1 MRIRRCSCRALAWAN
16 LRCSA
21 YAAAVNLLPSRL
33 PFEIFRDPATM
44 RAKVEDL
51 RRDGM
56 RIAVVPTMGF
66 LHEGHLSLLREARR
80 SADVVILTIFVNPT
94 QFGPNEDLLAY
105 PRDEAGD
112 LAKAQTCGVDFAF
125 CPEAPAMYPPSAQ
138 TFVEVRELSLPMCG
152 EKRPGHFTGVA
163 TIVAKLFNITR
174 PHVAFFGDKDFQ
186 QLAVIR
192 QMTRD
197 LDFGID
203 IAGMPIVREP
213 DGIAMSSRNV
223 YLSPAD
229 RQAALSL
236 SQGLTAAAAAV
247 AAGQRDAQQLLAIA
261 TTPIAAQPRCRIDYI
276 ELRDATSLQPV
287 TRIDQAAVLAMAIFV
302 GGETRV
308 TRLIDNRVLR

>member
-1 MRIRRCSCRALAWAN
+1 
-16 LRCSA
+16 
-21 YAAAVNLLPSRL
+21 
-33 PFEIFRDPATM
+33 M
-44 RAKVEDL
+44 RAKVETL
-51 RRDGM
+51 RRDGL

-66 LHEGHLSLLREARR
+66 LHDGHLSLLREARR

-112 LAKAQTCGVDFAF
+112 LAKAQSCGVDFAF
-125 CPEAPAMYPPSAQ
+125 CPAAAAMYPPGAQ
-138 TFVEVRELSLPMCG
+138 TFIEVRELSLPMCG

-163 TIVAKLFNITR
+163 TIVAKLFNLTR

-203 IAGMPIVREP
+203 IVGMPIVREP

-223 YLSPAD
+223 YLTPAD
-229 RQAALSL
+229 RHAALSL
-236 SQGLTAAAAAV
+236 SQGLAAAAA
-247 AAGQRDAQQLLAIA
+247 ALATGQRDADQLLAIA
-261 TTPIAAQPRCRIDYI
+261 SAPIAAQPRCRVDYI
-276 ELRDATSLQPV
+276 ELRNAATLQPLLHV
-287 TRIDQAAVLAMAIFV
+287 DQPAVLAMAIFV
-302 GGETRV
+302 GDATRV

>member
-1 MRIRRCSCRALAWAN
+1 MPHHNVGKIVTP
-16 LRCSA
+16 A
-21 YAAAVNLLPSRL
+21 YAAPVNTLPSRL

-44 RAKVEDL
+44 QAKVEDL
-51 RRDGM
+51 RRDGL

-94 QFGPNEDLLAY
+94 QFGPAEDLQAY

-125 CPEAPAMYPPSAQ
+125 CPDAAAMYLTGAQ
-138 TFVEVRELSLPMCG
+138 TFIDVRELALPMCG

-163 TIVAKLFNITR
+163 TVVAKLFNLTR
-174 PHVAFFGDKDFQ
+174 PHIAFFGDKDFQ

-197 LDFGID
+197 LNFAIT
-203 IAGMPIVREP
+203 IVGMPIVREP

-223 YLSPAD
+223 YLTPAD

-236 SQGLTAAAAAV
+236 SQGLAAAAA
-247 AAGQRDAQQLLAIA
+247 ALKTGQRDAHQLLAIA
-261 TTPIAAQPRCRIDYI
+261 TAPVAAQPRCRIDYI
-276 ELRDATSLQPV
+276 ELRDAATLRPVLHLDQP
-287 TRIDQAAVLAMAIFV
+287 AVLAMAVFV
-302 GGETRV
+302 GGDGHV
-308 TRLIDNRVLR
+308 TRLIDNLVLR